1 MTEKTEILFWK
12 VFKNKFIFN
21 EIFNKVHNNQW
32 IEYDEPNKYNVYN
45 RCKFK
50 YTHSLQIM
58 IKNDLLPLIKD
69 KIKHGD
75 HIEIDRNSIKYLF
88 SKLSKTPPVQLYSQI
103 EITIFNEDYLE
114 IIELLMKHRRDEF
127 EITDLIK
134 MAVITNS
141 PDVIRLLVNEPYSV
155 IIHPTIF
162 EFAIIKSNL
171 ATIKELINLE
181 SINFK
186 NYGIKLINEEFKRKS
201 LSLAAHRETL
211 KTTITEYIFNN
222 PSLYSIPP
230 PLSLIN
236 NQKDDEEGIKYEYI
250 EFEEFIG
257 LKSSSLLKSL
267 MEFDIVKGKFKKNT
281 VNSFLKMYHPYERLK
296 VNIQIILKYG
306 TPSLDTKEIKEILD
320 KIDNIDE
327 KDSNHLYKL
336 QELAALQFPNQKN
349 FCFYYS
355 KKYGRNDESK
365 EQVNV
370 GIQEQLD
377 TYSDWEIENEVEEE
391 EEENVNKQ
399 REYFNNF
406 NKFRKA
412 TVYNLS
418 ERYSSV
424 TSIYLNT
431 MKEGDIDTM
440 KKLDKIKIYD
450 GASGPVFRLDVSR
463 FHYFQLP
470 KEKEVLM
477 KVWDYLNEHSF
488 KQIGNN
494 YEILMEFFS
503 SVTDIISPLD
513 LKISN
518 LEDFMM
524 ARLSLMLFN
533 SLTKNNLNV
542 FQLLLNSF
550 DKFNF
555 LNGVV
560 VEMNKL
566 LNKEKILFG
575 SDGKIIQLDNKY
587 INQLIKS
594 IEMAVEKY
602 NKFISEPIENGVESF
617 SIILNHL
624 YDQLIRIKGISVDQL
639 DYIRS
644 IIPQQLLAFKWD
656 VYRIFFYLNIRSR
669 KLTKYILSRPRVSL
683 FTEGNRNHS
692 PLYNVYTSEG
702 SYTLDLRKYL
712 KLDLFTYDYILGR
725 ENTSSSGSGGAY
737 ENNNN
742 NNNKKFINQFD
753 TILKELIKQLSL
765 DICTD
770 VSNIDEILDGEDFFM
785 VSFNKDLK
793 YSLDIG
799 RKDLFW
805 ELLDW
810 IQQYMI
816 KNENLM
822 RYQVYQFNSPY
833 ESLLPTSTIFSKVKI
848 IELPPPTTTT
858 TATVKAKETTTTIGS
873 RILKIDNFENPIT
886 NESSVKIGWNEN
898 KLIEPFKPMSK
909 LINSFKFQREVIRS
923 ICRVMNVN
931 EIQRFIQHNFFVS
944 NFHILIYSC
953 AVYNNRDDIMSF
965 LLNNYNIKFN
975 TFPIFS
981 EEEKKHSQYLECK
994 FILENH
1000 FEKVK
1005 NISKLKLEWR
1015 ERRDLQFPLVLL
1027 NAFVFFLCNQFN
1039 ISTYNKF
1046 IQNEDLEIRKQAIKE
1061 TIKTLMGVHDE
1072 DENETYN
1079 LNENFV
1085 SVIKEENHKVLLI
1098 KSIIE
1103 QSDTQ
1108 LYFKSALD
1116 QVLLEIIKKRKT
1128 DEINS
1133 PLIEYCGNSFSQA
1146 FFNGDIKTCNLILKY
1161 YPNQFKINKDSITE
1175 ALQLQNI
1182 HIIKYYYK
1190 VENCKNLINNFKNDN
1205 NLLKHLKN
1213 ELSKHPIYKY
1223 HLTWL

>member
-1 MTEKTEILFWK
+1 MTEETEILFWK

-21 EIFNKVHNNQW
+21 EIFNQVHNNEW
-32 IEYDEPNKYNVYN
+32 IEYDEPNKYNVHN

-50 YTHSLQIM
+50 DTHSLQIM
-58 IKNDLLPLIKD
+58 VKNDLISLIKD

-75 HIEIDRNSIKYLF
+75 HIEIDRSSIKYLF
-88 SKLSKTPPVQLYSQI
+88 SKLSKTQPIQPYNQK
-103 EITIFNEDYLE
+103 EIININNNNNNKHNNKYKDEDYLE
-114 IIELLMKHRRDEF
+114 IIELLMKHRRDQF
-127 EITDLIK
+127 EITDLINV
-134 MAVITNS
+134 AVITNS
-141 PDVIRLLVNEPYSV
+141 PDVIRLLVSEPYSV
-155 IIHPTIF
+155 IIYPTTF
-162 EFAIIKSNL
+162 EYAITNSNL
-171 ATIKELINLE
+171 ETIKELVNLE
-181 SINFK
+181 LINFK
-186 NYGIKLINEEFKRKS
+186 KYGIKLISEEFKRKS
-201 LSLAAHRETL
+201 LSLATQRETL
-211 KTTITEYIFNN
+211 KTTITEFIFSN
-222 PSLYSIPP
+222 PSLYSVPP
-230 PLSLIN
+230 PLSSL
-236 NQKDDEEGIKYEYI
+236 KDDEEGIKYEYI
-250 EFEEFIG
+250 EFEEFKR
-257 LKSSSLLKSL
+257 LKSSNLLKSF
-267 MEFDIVKGKFKKNT
+267 MELDIVKGKFRKNT

-296 VNIQIILKYG
+296 VNIEIILKYG
-306 TPSLDTKEIKEILD
+306 TPSLDTKEIKELLD

-327 KDSNHLYKL
+327 NDPNHLLKL
-336 QELAALQFPNQKN
+336 QELAVLQFPNQKN

-365 EQVNV
+365 EQIGV
-370 GIQEQLD
+370 GIEQFD
-377 TYSDWEIENEVEEE
+377 TYSDSEIENEVEEE
-391 EEENVNKQ
+391 EEVNVNKQ

-418 ERYSSV
+418 ERYSYE
-424 TSIYLNT
+424 TSIYLNA

-440 KKLDKIKIYD
+440 KKLD
-450 GASGPVFRLDVSR
+450 GAPSGIVFRLGVSR

-503 SVTDIISPLD
+503 SVTDVISPLD

-518 LEDFMM
+518 LEDFIME
-524 ARLSLMLFN
+524 RLNLLLFK

-555 LNGVV
+555 SNGEV

-566 LNKEKILFG
+566 LNKEKILFA
-575 SDGKIIQLDNKY
+575 SDGKIIQHDNKY

-602 NKFISEPIENGVESF
+602 NKFIVEPIENGVESF
-617 SIILNHL
+617 SIFINYL
-624 YDQLIRIKGISVDQL
+624 YDQLIRIKGIPVDQL

-644 IIPQQLLAFKWD
+644 IIPDQLLAFKWD
-656 VYRIFFYLNIRSR
+656 VYRIFFYLNIRSP
-669 KLTKYILSRPRVSL
+669 KLTKYILTRPRVSL

-725 ENTSSSGSGGAY
+725 ENASSCGSGSSAY
-737 ENNNN
+737 ENNNNN
-742 NNNKKFINQFD
+742 NNNKKFITQFD
-753 TILKELIKQLSL
+753 TILKELIKQLSFDL
-765 DICTD
+765 CAD

-785 VSFNKDLK
+785 ISFNKDLK

-816 KNENLM
+816 KNENIM
-822 RYQVYQFNSPY
+822 KYQVYQFNSPY
-833 ESLLPTSTIFSKVKI
+833 ESLLPTSSLFSNV
-848 IELPPPTTTT
+848 ELPPPT
-858 TATVKAKETTTTIGS
+858 KTTTIES
-873 RILKIDNFENPIT
+873 RILKIDNFEKPIP

-898 KLIEPFKPMSK
+898 KLIEPFKPISK
-909 LINSFKFQREVIRS
+909 LINSFKFQREVIKS

-931 EIQRFIQHNFFVS
+931 EIQRFIQYNFFVS

-953 AVYNNRDDIMSF
+953 AVYNNRDDLMSF

-975 TFPIFS
+975 SFPIFS

-994 FILENH
+994 FILENR

-1027 NAFVFFLCNQFN
+1027 NGFVFYLCNQFN
-1039 ISTYNKF
+1039 ISTYNQF
-1046 IQNEDLEIRKQAIKE
+1046 IQNDDLEIRKQAIKE

-1079 LNENFV
+1079 LNENFT
-1085 SVIKEENHKVLLI
+1085 SVIKEENHKVSII

-1116 QVLLEIIKKRKT
+1116 QVLLEIKVKRITYKT
-1128 DEINS
+1128 NS
-1133 PLIEYCGNSFSQA
+1133 QSTDYSENPFSQA
-1146 FFNGDIKTCNLILKY
+1146 FINGDIKTCNLILKY

-1175 ALQLQNI
+1175 ALQMENI

-1190 VENCKNLINNFKNDN
+1190 VDNCKNLINNFKNDN

-1223 HLTWL
+1223 HLNWL